1 MRRLSLL
8 AQGLAGLTLAIVS
21 CEPAKAPIDNAAAG
35 GAQPVAHVDACR
47 DDIPDCAAACAL
59 RETSRRDF
67 LDFYDRRCAAVIL
80 GKNPDKVEPAV
91 GLTHVTVNESA
102 PLATAAAASSSGAA
116 FPPDVRASLMVSRPA
131 FDPAAVTRTGGAEP
145 PECKAARIL
154 RASHREREAEMMD
167 AMCVAKGGD
176 AGT

>member
-1 MRRLSLL
+1 MRITLL
-8 AQGLAGLTLAIVS
+8 AVLAIVA
-21 CEPAKAPIDNAAAG
+21 CEPPAAPTSSGTANTVAPP
-35 GAQPVAHVDACR
+35 PVRADACR

-67 LDFYDRRCAAVIL
+67 IDFYDRRCAAVIL
-80 GKNPDKVEPAV
+80 GKNPDKIEP
-91 GLTHVTVNESA
+91 LQPTPNVTASA
-102 PLATAAAASSSGAA
+102 TSSGAA
-116 FPPDVRASLMVSRPA
+116 FPPDVRASLMMSRT

-154 RASHREREAEMMD
+154 RASRRDREADMMD

-176 AGT
+176 AGS

>member
-1 MRRLSLL
+1 MRMTLLLS
-8 AQGLAGLTLAIVS
+8 ALAILA
-21 CEPAKAPIDNAAAG
+21 CEPPKAPPAENATM
-35 GAQPVAHVDACR
+35 GAPSHPDACH

-67 LDFYDRRCAAVIL
+67 IDFYDRRCAAVIL
-80 GKNPDKVEPAV
+80 GKNPDKVEPLQPTPYLAA
-91 GLTHVTVNESA
+91 SA
-102 PLATAAAASSSGAA
+102 SASSSGAA
-116 FPPDVRASLMVSRPA
+116 FPPDVRASLMMPRA

-154 RASHREREAEMMD
+154 RASRRDREADMMD
-167 AMCVAKGGD
+167 AMCIAKGGD

>member
-21 CEPAKAPIDNAAAG
+21 CEPAKAPIDNTAAG

-80 GKNPDKVEPAV
+80 GKNPDKVELPATT
-91 GLTHVTVNESA
+91 GAATVTV
-102 PLATAAAASSSGAA
+102 PAASSSGAA

-131 FDPAAVTRTGGAEP
+131 FDPAAVTRTGGSEP
-145 PECKAARIL
+145 PECKAAHIL